1 MADSASFLVSI
12 LADLVS
18 GRSPWKL
25 PVKAVAT
32 SNVTQSGTQT
42 IDDVVLAAEDAVLC
56 VGQSTA
62 SQNGIWVVASGLWTR
77 RSDAA
82 SNAKYTQLFAGVRCP
97 VQQGTA
103 GAGSIYRLTT
113 TGTIRIGITSQA
125 WEVDSQTSG
134 VGVSGSV
141 DDVPAMV
148 SQFVA
153 RDASGDADFHSV
165 DVGVRL
171 RVGVAADGGTYTDV
185 KNTEPTAV
193 RQVSTASDGRLR
205 VYADGAARSCPTFY
219 DVPQEGD
226 LPKLADSIPG
236 SIMAERILF
245 TGSPYDI
252 PSAFVSFW
260 PDAPLTADDTNYAEF
275 TIRVRDG
282 AGSPADFTG
291 AATTQTAGGGGT
303 DDWDAFVAV
312 PLVSGI
318 SVPAGA
324 IVTVEMEKILAG
336 VSVPSGKFKFH
347 GRRAS

>member
-25 PVKAVAT
+25 PVKVVAT

-42 IDDVVLAAEDAVLC
+42 IDGVALAADDEVLC
-56 VGQSTA
+56 VGQTA
-62 SQNGIWVVASGLWTR
+62 SSQNGIWVVKASGWQR
-77 RSDAA
+77 RTDAA

-148 SQFVA
+148 SQFVV
-153 RDASGDADFHSV
+153 RDSSGDADFHAL
-165 DVGVRL
+165 DVGVNID
-171 RVGVAADGGTYTDV
+171 VGVAADGTYTRIQ
-185 KNTEPTAV
+185 NTTPTAM

-205 VYADGAARSCPTFY
+205 VYAEGAARSCPTFY

-236 SIMAERILF
+236 DVMAERVLF